1 MIRPRTCQSTQT
13 FRVSERQ
20 FALENTGLSLKN
32 WDLLQRWN
40 FQCHQTLRLPQK
52 LPLLYPSLLFSL
64 AAHLF
69 FLFRYFS
76 DLWLYTFIISY
87 LFSFAFPFIIIF
99 LMFLQSLFFT
109 MFGSLPFISLFL
121 TSFCFFFFLMFL
133 FLFFF
138 FLSFIFFNFP
148 ECSSSFDSF
157 AVLFFSLFFLFSL
170 TFRSFYCLIL
180 CKLEVPQQTLRT
192 VLWSWKHGY
201 LGPEALT
208 ERRLRDQGPWTVII
222 MGLGAYK
229 LSRKLPL
236 LCRNLL
242 RPIVPNY

>member
-1 MIRPRTCQSTQT
+1 MELPMSPNIAPAAKTAFTLSFT
-13 FRVSERQ
+13 FI
-20 FALENTGLSLKN
+20 FFGCPFIFPFPILLWSLIIYIYH
-32 WDLLQRWN
+32 
-40 FQCHQTLRLPQK
+40 FISFFLRLSFHNYFSDVFAVSF
-52 LPLLYPSLLFSL
+52 LYYVWIFTFHIFVSHIFLFLLFSDVSVS
-64 AAHLF
+64 
-69 FLFRYFS
+69 FL
-76 DLWLYTFIISY
+76 
-87 LFSFAFPFIIIF
+87 
-99 LMFLQSLFFT
+99 
-109 MFGSLPFISLFL
+109 
-121 TSFCFFFFLMFL
+121 
-133 FLFFF
+133 F